1 VLEDAPGNRRD
12 RVPDRPAAIS
22 HRRPDP
28 ITGVAFGAAWPDRR
42 EVRIDALVV
51 PVIGRE
57 ALLANERAL
66 GRHRDLADI
75 ELLEASGDD

>member
-1 VLEDAPGNRRD
+1 MRRAIAGTVFQIGLPPFRIDVLT
-12 RVPDRPAAIS
+12 
-22 HRRPDP
+22 P

-42 EVRIDALVV
+42 EVRIDALEV

-57 ALLANERAL
+57 ALLANKRAL

-75 ELLEASGDD
+75 ELLEASGGD